1 MPTAKILSE
10 RDIKLLTNHC
20 ANRRHTLR
28 DRTIIHCSYLAGLRV
43 CEIAAL
49 TVEDVF
55 EASGVPRS
63 TFVLRAHQTKGS
75 NARVVYVSQK
85 LARYLRDYWS
95 IAAHH
100 QPTAPLFQTQLRG
113 AFSANTMCQLFL
125 NIYAECNLKQCSSH
139 SGRRTF
145 ITRLAD
151 SGVAVHVLAALAG
164 HKHIAIT
171 QRYITVNDAMLA
183 RAVELL

>member
-1 MPTAKILSE
+1 MPAAKLLSE
-10 RDIKLLTNHC
+10 RDIKMLLNHC

-28 DRTIIHCSYLAGLRV
+28 DRTIICMSYLAGMRV

-49 TVEDVF
+49 TVADVF
-55 EASGVPRS
+55 DASGSPRT

-75 NARVVYVSQK
+75 AARVVYVSQK
-85 LARYLRDYWS
+85 LAKVLRDYWS
-95 IAAHH
+95 IAA
-100 QPTAPLFQTQLRG
+100 QYSPTAPLFQTQLRG

-125 NIYAECNLKQCSSH
+125 NIFAECNLKHCSSH

-164 HKHIAIT
+164 HKHIGTT

-183 RAVELL
+183 RAVELI